1 MILTLIGIVS
11 IMAVWWGVPL
21 FFISLSERTT
31 RKEKSAWSLAI
42 LFFSWFAFIIYLIYI
57 SMKKMMKIGYIN
69 EQIANCAYKAFC
81 TYNNS
86 IIQII

>member
-1 MILTLIGIVS
+1 
-11 IMAVWWGVPL
+11 
-21 FFISLSERTT
+21 
-31 RKEKSAWSLAI
+31 
-42 LFFSWFAFIIYLIYI
+42 
-57 SMKKMMKIGYIN
+57 MKKMMKIGYIN